1 MDWHGSLLVRRHTKI
16 KKKSRLARHP
26 PYDYRYLLFG
36 LKIIIMI
43 IITLGHRQMAR
54 VKSLSKVRNLALV
67 CLENRKGQAKYMLIW
82 SIFFPKERFTKW
94 LANKR
99 L

>member
-1 MDWHGSLLVRRHTKI
+1 MDWHGSLLVRRGTKI
-16 KKKSRLARHP
+16 KKKSRLARRP
-26 PYDYRYLLFG
+26 SYDYRYLLFG
-36 LKIIIMI
+36 LKIMI
-43 IITLGHRQMAR
+43 IITLRHRQMTR

-67 CLENRKGQAKYMLIW
+67 FLENRKGQGKCMLIW

>member
-1 MDWHGSLLVRRHTKI
+1 
-16 KKKSRLARHP
+16 
-26 PYDYRYLLFG
+26 
-36 LKIIIMI
+36 MI
-43 IITLGHRQMAR
+43 IITLGHRQMTR

-67 CLENRKGQAKYMLIW
+67 CLENQKGQGKCMLIW